1 MKFAKI
7 GAGFYVLWGLV
18 HLQAAYQ
25 EFVLAAGVSPGLEH
39 GKLNQ
44 EAWDLLFFAL
54 AAILIALIYNWKNN
68 RMGFWL
74 NLVLV
79 SAADLGFIIYV
90 LIPGYVTFFPG
101 IIGPVFWI
109 AGAVFTAIGLRTK
122 PAS

>member
-7 GAGFYVLWGLV
+7 GAVFYVLWGLV

-25 EFVLAAGVSPGLEH
+25 EFILAAGTAPGLIH
-39 GKLNQ
+39 GKLDQ

-54 AAILIALIYNWKNN
+54 TAILIAVIYNWKNDPL
-68 RMGFWL
+68 GFWL

-79 SAADLGFIIYV
+79 SAADLGFIIFV

-101 IIGPVFWI
+101 IIGPLFWV
-109 AGAVFTAIGLRTK
+109 AGVLFTSLGLRDK
-122 PAS
+122 PSS